1 MSASLNW
8 IAWNCAI
15 GWSKALRFCA
25 YSAAHSREAAA
36 MPSAWRAGGGLGRPE
51 AGWLEGG

>member
-25 YSAAHSREAAA
+25 YSAAHSSEAAA
-36 MPSAWRAGGGLGRPE
+36 MPSACRAGGGLGGP
-51 AGWLEGG
+51 EGGGLAGG

>member
-15 GWSKALRFCA
+15 GWSKALRFWA

-36 MPSAWRAGGGLGRPE
+36 MPSAWQAGGRLGRQ
-51 AGWLEGG
+51 GGG

>member
-36 MPSAWRAGGGLGRPE
+36 MPSACRAGGGLGGP
-51 AGWLEGG
+51 EGGGLAGG